1 MKISIGSSAGER
13 VGFDLEE
20 LLKTRLLIQADSGGG
35 KSWLIRVLAE
45 QLFGKVQV
53 ILIDPEG
60 EFATLREKFD
70 YVLVGKGG
78 ETPADPRSAALV
90 AHRLLELRASAVC
103 DLYELKHHVRH
114 QWVRIFL
121 DAMVESPKELWRPVV
136 VVVDEAHV
144 FCPEKGKGESE
155 AHQAMVD
162 VCTRGRKRGICPVF
176 ATQRLGML
184 NKDASSNL
192 QNRLIGPTFEDINR
206 KRAAE
211 VLGILKGSDE
221 REFFRE
227 IQLLAPGNFYA
238 LGRAIS
244 KERILVHIRPVE
256 TSHPEMGSGKHS
268 AVIPPAP
275 EKIKALL
282 PKLADLPKE
291 AEDRVRTE
299 ADFRK
304 EIRDLQTKLK
314 AAEQKQ
320 PVPAETST
328 RADKAQMR
336 TLRAA
341 LEDAMK
347 VIAKIT
353 AHGFDGAKI
362 KTEEIEQALAKTA
375 HELECMAARA
385 IASRQASF
393 DQVKGEADRILARLE
408 KLLGEEQQINVAVDV
423 VHNEPIT
430 IRQTPERCPVLPVAA
445 NGFSP
450 AQYRIIQAAASFHAI
465 GIQEISK
472 KWLSARAGASHKSSA
487 YNNNLGALRSR
498 GILDYRNGNVYLTA
512 AGIEAAAPHSQ
523 PLTADEMKDSCR
535 ELLTPAQRNIF
546 DRLHENYPRSL
557 TREDLAAAAGAS
569 PTSSAFNNNLGAMR
583 SAGMIDYGP
592 DRTVVMQKWILLEG
606 NQ

>member
-1 MKISIGSSAGER
+1 MKIWIGSSAGKQ
-13 VGFDLEE
+13 VGVDLEE

-35 KSWLIRVLAE
+35 KSWVIRVLAE

-103 DLYELKHHVRH
+103 DLYELKHHLRH

-121 DAMVESPKELWRPVV
+121 DAMVESPKESWHPVV
-136 VVVDEAHV
+136 VVIDEAHV

-221 REFFRE
+221 RAFFRE

-244 KERILVHIRPVE
+244 KERILVHVRQVE

-268 AVIPPAP
+268 AVMPPAP
-275 EKIKALL
+275 DKIKALL

-291 AEDRVRTE
+291 AEDKARTE
-299 ADFRK
+299 ADFRR

-320 PVPAETST
+320 PAPAEAN
-328 RADKAQMR
+328 RVDKAQMR
-336 TLRAA
+336 MLRSG

-347 VIAKIT
+347 IIAKIT

-362 KTEEIEQALAKTA
+362 KAEEIEQALAKA
-375 HELECMAARA
+375 AKELESMAARA
-385 IASRQASF
+385 IVSRQASF
-393 DQVKGEADRILARLE
+393 DQVKREADRVLAHLE
-408 KLLGEEQQINVAVDV
+408 KLLGEEQQVNVAVDV
-423 VHNEPIT
+423 VRNEPVT
-430 IRQTPERCPVLPVAA
+430 IRPTPEKRASLPVSA

-465 GIQEISK
+465 GIRDISK
-472 KWLSARAGASHKSSA
+472 KWLSARASASHESSA

-498 GILDYRNGNVYLTA
+498 GILDYRSGNVYLTA
-512 AGIEAAAPHSQ
+512 AGLEAAGPHSQ
-523 PLTADEMKDSCR
+523 PLTADGMKDSCR

-546 DRLHENYPRSL
+546 DRLHETFPRSL
-557 TREDLAAAAGAS
+557 AREDLATAAGAS

-583 SAGMIDYGP
+583 STGMIDYGP
-592 DRTVVMQKWILLEG
+592 DRTVVMQKWIFLEG